1 MKDTHLFYV
10 VCVVAVLV
18 VGALG
23 IGYATDILPLY
34 KQSYTTSSIPNATVE
49 PTVDTSTTSTS
60 ELEKKKDCSCCAER
74 AAKIRARLEKIREK
88 KAARQQTA
96 KMPSK

>member
-10 VCVVAVLV
+10 VCVVAALV

-34 KQSYTTSSIPNATVE
+34 KQSYTTPSIPNANVE
-49 PTVDTSTTSTS
+49 PTGYTSTTSTS
-60 ELEKKKDCSCCAER
+60 ELQKKKDCACCAER
-74 AAKIRARLEKIREK
+74 AAKIRARIEKIREK
-88 KAARQQTA
+88 KAARQQAT
-96 KMPSK
+96 KMLSK